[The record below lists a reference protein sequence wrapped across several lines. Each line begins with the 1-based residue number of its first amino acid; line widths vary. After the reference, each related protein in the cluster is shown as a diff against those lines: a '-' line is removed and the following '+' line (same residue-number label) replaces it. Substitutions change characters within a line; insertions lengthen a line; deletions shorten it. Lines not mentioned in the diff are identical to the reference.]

1 MILSI
6 INTNNLRTCI
16 GFVSIVAIPV
26 LVITLIIV
34 LFYSITAS
42 LAFASDNTTVM
53 RRLTNGSSLEVILAP
68 LQKTPDDEM
77 QFRVGFLQP
86 NKNKLQEHV
95 DFNFIILKNGKEV
108 FSASNQTG
116 QPNIP
121 LHSIPGTMDIPIFT
135 YDFQES
141 GEYTIKI
148 PVIGILFNPINPEEA
163 EFRIG
168 Y

>member
-6 INTNNLRTCI
+6 TNTNNLRTCI
-16 GFVSIVAIPV
+16 GFVSLVAIPL
-26 LVITLIIV
+26 LVISLIII

-77 QFRVGFLQP
+77 QFRVGFLKL

-108 FSASNQTG
+108 FSGSNHQSKPAAYYT
-116 QPNIP
+116 
-121 LHSIPGTMDIPIFT
+121 DI
-135 YDFQES
+135 
-141 GEYTIKI
+141 K
-148 PVIGILFNPINPEEA
+148 
-163 EFRIG
+163 
-168 Y
+168 

>member
-1 MILSI
+1 MRKQSELSTFNDKRHGQKRYTYTELLVLLNIRKVMILSI

-16 GFVSIVAIPV
+16 GFVSIVAIPL

-34 LFYSITAS
+34 LFYSIMAS

-95 DFNFIILKNGKEV
+95 D
-108 FSASNQTG
+108 
-116 QPNIP
+116 P
-121 LHSIPGTMDIPIFT
+121 
-135 YDFQES
+135 Y
-141 GEYTIKI
+141 
-148 PVIGILFNPINPEEA
+148 
-163 EFRIG
+163 
-168 Y
+168 